1 MLQCAVS
8 VDVSDLLI
16 TLPWSF
22 LCLFLFSGHS
32 FAAAGAAQPGV
43 QNEIYVDPS
52 ILFKDE
58 HRLRLITDFSAQWK
72 NLVHGLFEG
81 NTTTRVFE
89 YPDDKIKEIEDDCSR
104 SSDRMSAVL
113 SEWRDRGTT
122 DRRLYEITNVLIRFK
137 QVHIVRDL
145 LRISSQQE
153 GISVQA
159 SIDESTRS

>member
-1 MLQCAVS
+1 MLQCTVT

-22 LCLFLFSGHS
+22 LCRFLFSGHS

-43 QNEIYVDPS
+43 QTEIYVDPS

-58 HRLRLITDFSAQWK
+58 HRLRLITEFSAQWK
-72 NLVHGLFEG
+72 NLVQGLFEG

-89 YPDDKIKEIEDDCSR
+89 HPGDKIKEIEDDHNR
-104 SSDRMSAVL
+104 SSERMSEVL
-113 SEWRDRGTT
+113 SQWCDRGTT
-122 DRRLYEITNVLIRFK
+122 DRRLYEITNALKRFN
-137 QVHIVRDL
+137 QEHIVKDL